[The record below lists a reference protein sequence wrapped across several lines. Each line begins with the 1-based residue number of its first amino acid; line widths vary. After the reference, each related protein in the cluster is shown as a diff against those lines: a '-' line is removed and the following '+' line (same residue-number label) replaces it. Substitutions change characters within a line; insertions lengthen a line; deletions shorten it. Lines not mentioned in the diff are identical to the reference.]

1 MRHNFRKL
9 LLTALAFVKPKRKP
23 SLKKIIRE
31 AIWMTVLFVIL
42 TAAMVFQYQR
52 GRNDERAVWEPR
64 WQMEKDVYRTMPFR
78 NDD

>member
-1 MRHNFRKL
+1 
-9 LLTALAFVKPKRKP
+9 VKPKRKP